1 MTKKWVAVYDLA
13 SGLYSVNKNIR
24 SKTTMLRLDL
34 YDHSDAYI
42 VVKGT
47 INLLV
52 ANVNKNDKFQ
62 KNVALKDNDKDH
74 TF

>member
-1 MTKKWVAVYDLA
+1 
-13 SGLYSVNKNIR
+13 
-24 SKTTMLRLDL
+24 MLRLDL